1 MLKNHLGRS
10 HSSLGR
16 PLAIGFIL
24 FAPILLCH
32 RIASA
37 QNDEIAPNANLEII
51 GIPKVPAALA
61 QKARRYANA
70 FGLPV
75 AGWDTAKR
83 EVLLKGI
90 STAAWVSRLEA
101 PGGSPKT
108 WLNIPANGVYDLY
121 FQPQAKYLVYNRDA
135 EGDEAFQVYLYDIE
149 KRTSTLLTDGKSRST
164 EPVWS
169 NSGEKIVY
177 CSSPPGASGVSLHLV
192 NPFDPKSNRLWV
204 QSTGNYLKA
213 YDWSPDDRY
222 VVYCEYISNA
232 VSKLWLIDVKTDE
245 RRLLASGGKKEGEYY
260 DTPQFSLDGKGIFV
274 VTDKDSDFRR
284 LAYLDL
290 ATKRFSFLTTDI
302 NWDVDEFQLAPD
314 GKTLAVTTNEDGISR
329 LYLIAADTLQRKLIL
344 SLPAGIV
351 SDLKWHNNSADLAF
365 NFKSPRT
372 PNDVYSLNI
381 STGNVERWA
390 KGAILGVEAEKLS
403 QPEIIKWKS
412 FDGRSISGCLYRPPG
427 TFTGK
432 RPVIIDIHGGPVDQY
447 RPVFGY
453 DDNYFINELGIV
465 RIYPNVRGSTGYGK
479 TFLNLDDSAKREDA
493 VKDIGTLLDWI
504 KTQPDLDADHVL
516 IYGASYGGYLALAA
530 AVNYGDRIRGA
541 ISDSGMTNLATFIE
555 RTEGWRRDVQRPEFG
570 DERDPKIRAFMER
583 TAPLNN
589 VQKIKTP
596 LFIIQGK
603 NDPRVPVSEAE
614 AIVRAMKKR
623 EMPVW
628 YLLAKD
634 EGHTFV
640 KQSNRDFRLYAIILF
655 VQAHLLA

>member
-1 MLKNHLGRS
+1 MV
-10 HSSLGR
+10 
-16 PLAIGFIL
+16 
-24 FAPILLCH
+24 
-32 RIASA
+32 SA
-37 QNDEIAPNANLEII
+37 QSDEIAPTSNLEII
-51 GIPKVPAALA
+51 GIPKVPTALA

-75 AGWDTAKR
+75 AGWDPVKR
-83 EVLLKGI
+83 EVLLKSI
-90 STAAWVSRLEA
+90 STRALVSRLEA
-101 PGGSPKT
+101 PGGGAKA
-108 WLNIPANGVYDLY
+108 WLNIPVNGVYDLY
-121 FQPQAKYLVYNRDA
+121 FQPQAKYLLYNRDA
-135 EGDEAFQVYLYDIE
+135 EGDEAFQMYLYDIE
-149 KRTSTLLTDGKSRST
+149 KRASTLLTDGKSRST

-169 NSGEKIVY
+169 NSGEKVVY
-177 CSSPPGASGVSLHLV
+177 CSSPPGASGVSLHLL

-222 VVYCEYISNA
+222 VVYCEYISNT
-232 VSKLWLIDVKTDE
+232 VSELWLIDVKTDE
-245 RRLLASGGKKEGEYY
+245 RRLLAAGEKKEGEYY
-260 DTPQFSLDGKGIFV
+260 DNPQFSQDGKGIYV

-290 ATKRFSFLTTDI
+290 ATKSFKFLTTDI
-302 NWDVDEFQLAPD
+302 KWDVDEFQLAPD
-314 GKTLAVTTNEDGISR
+314 GKTVAVTTNEDGVSR
-329 LYLIAADTLQRKLIL
+329 LYLIATDTLQRKPTPT
-344 SLPAGIV
+344 LPVGIV

-365 NFKSPRT
+365 NFKSLRT

-381 STGNVERWA
+381 ATGNIERWA
-390 KGAILGVEAEKLS
+390 KGVILGVEVEKLS
-403 QPEIIKWKS
+403 QPEIVKWKS
-412 FDGRSISGCLYRPPG
+412 FDGKSISGYLYRPPS

-453 DDNYFINELGIV
+453 NDNYFINELGIA

-479 TFLNLDDSAKREDA
+479 TFLNLDDGVKREDA
-493 VKDIGTLLDWI
+493 VKDIGALLDWI
-504 KTQPDLDADHVL
+504 KTQPDLDAERVL
-516 IYGASYGGYLALAA
+516 IYGASYGGYLALGA
-530 AVNYGDRIRGA
+530 AVNYGERIRGV

-570 DERDPKIRAFMER
+570 DERAPKIRAFMER

-589 VQKIKTP
+589 AQKIKTP

-603 NDPRVPVSEAE
+603 NDPRVPASEAE
-614 AIVRAMKKR
+614 AIVQAMKKR
-623 EMPVW
+623 EMPIW

-640 KQSNRDFRLYAIILF
+640 KQSNRDFLLYSIILF
-655 VQAHLLA
+655 VQARLLA

>member
-1 MLKNHLGRS
+1 MGAAFRCFTRSMTIIAFAAML
-10 HSSLGR
+10 
-16 PLAIGFIL
+16 A
-24 FAPILLCH
+24 ALLTT
-32 RIASA
+32 ALQNATA
-37 QNDEIAPNANLEII
+37 QSDEIVPNGNLEIV

-61 QKARRYANA
+61 QKAKRYANV

-75 AGWDTAKR
+75 AGWDPVKR

-90 STAAWVSRLEA
+90 SNVAWVSRLEA
-101 PGGSPKT
+101 PGGSARG
-108 WLNIPANGVYDLY
+108 WLSIPANGVYDLY
-121 FQPQAKYLVYNRDA
+121 FQPQAKFLVYNQDTD
-135 EGDEAFQVYLYDIE
+135 GKEAFQMYLYDIE
-149 KRTSTLLTDGKSRST
+149 KRTSALLTDGKSRST

-169 NSGEKIVY
+169 NSGERIVY
-177 CSSPPGASGVSLHLV
+177 CSSLPGASGVSLHLV
-192 NPFDPKSNRLWV
+192 NPPDPKSNRLWV

-213 YDWSPDDRY
+213 YDWSSDDRQ
-222 VVYCEYISNA
+222 VVYCEFISNT
-232 VSKLWLIDVKTDE
+232 VSKLWMIDVKTDE
-245 RRLLASGGKKEGEYY
+245 RRLLASSDKKDGEYY
-260 DTPQFSLDGKGIFV
+260 DNPQFSQDGKGIYV
-274 VTDKDSDFRR
+274 VTDRDSDFRR

-290 ATKRFSFLTTDI
+290 AAKRFKFLTTDI
-302 NWDVDEFQLAPD
+302 KWDVDEFQLAPD
-314 GKTLAVTTNEDGISR
+314 GKTLAVVTNEDGLSR
-329 LYLIAADTLQRKLIL
+329 LYLIATDTFEKKPIS
-344 SLPAGIV
+344 SLPVGIV
-351 SDLKWHNNSADLAF
+351 SDLKWHSNSADLAF

-381 STGNVERWA
+381 TTEKIDRWA
-390 KGAILGVEAEKLS
+390 KGAVFGVEAETLP
-403 QPEIIKWKS
+403 QPELIKWKS
-412 FDGRSISGCLYRPPG
+412 FDGRNISGFLYRPPAA
-427 TFTGK
+427 FTGK

-453 DDNYFINELGIV
+453 DDNFFINELGIV

-479 TFLNLDDSAKREDA
+479 TFLNLDDGLKREDA
-493 VKDIGTLLDWI
+493 VKDIGALLDWI
-504 KTQPDLDADHVL
+504 KTQPDLDAERVL
-516 IYGASYGGYLALAA
+516 VYGGSYGGYLALAA

-589 VQKIKTP
+589 IQKIKKP

-603 NDPRVPVSEAE
+603 NDPRVPASDAD
-614 AIVRAMKKR
+614 AIVQAMRKR

-634 EGHTFV
+634 EGHNFV
-640 KQSNRDFRLYAIILF
+640 KQANRDFRLYAIILF

>member
-1 MLKNHLGRS
+1 MGAAFRCFTRS
-10 HSSLGR
+10 MTLV
-16 PLAIGFIL
+16 A
-24 FAPILLCH
+24 FAAMWAVLLT
-32 RIASA
+32 ATLQNAAA
-37 QNDEIAPNANLEII
+37 QSDEIVPNGNLEIV
-51 GIPKVPAALA
+51 GIPKVPAMLA
-61 QKARRYANA
+61 QKAKRYANV

-75 AGWDTAKR
+75 AGWDPVKR

-90 STAAWVSRLEA
+90 SNVAWVSRLET
-101 PGGSPKT
+101 PGGSARG
-108 WLNIPANGVYDLY
+108 WLNIPASGVYDLY
-121 FQPQAKYLVYNRDA
+121 FQPQAKYLVYNQDA
-135 EGDEAFQVYLYDIE
+135 EGKEAFQMYLYDIE

-169 NSGEKIVY
+169 NSGERIVY
-177 CSSPPGASGVSLHLV
+177 CSSPPAANGVSLHLV

-213 YDWSPDDRY
+213 YDWSPDDRQ
-222 VVYCEYISNA
+222 VVYCEFVSNT

-245 RRLLASGGKKEGEYY
+245 RQLLAPGEKKEGEYY
-260 DTPQFSLDGKGIFV
+260 DNPQFSQDGKGIFV
-274 VTDKDSDFRR
+274 VTDKESDFRR

-290 ATKRFSFLTTDI
+290 ATKRFKFLTTDI
-302 NWDVDEFQLAPD
+302 KWDVDEFQLAPD
-314 GKTLAVTTNEDGISR
+314 GKTLAVVTNEDGVSR
-329 LYLIAADTLQRKLIL
+329 LYLIATDTLQRKPIS
-344 SLPAGIV
+344 SLPAAIF
-351 SDLKWHNNSADLAF
+351 SDLKWHGNSTDLAF

-381 STGNVERWA
+381 RTEKIERWA
-390 KGAILGVEAEKLS
+390 KGVVFGVEAETLP
-403 QPEIIKWKS
+403 QPELIKWKS
-412 FDGRSISGCLYRPPG
+412 FDGRNISGYLYRPPAA
-427 TFTGK
+427 FTGK

-453 DDNYFINELGIV
+453 DDNYFINELGVV

-479 TFLNLDDSAKREDA
+479 TFLNLDDGVKREDA
-493 VKDIGTLLDWI
+493 VKDIGALLDWI
-504 KTQPDLDADHVL
+504 KTQPDLDADRVL

-530 AVNYGDRIRGA
+530 AVNYSDRIRGA

-570 DERDPKIRAFMER
+570 DERDPKVRAFMER

-589 VQKIKTP
+589 VQKIKKP

-603 NDPRVPVSEAE
+603 NDPRVPVTGAE
-614 AIVRAMKKR
+614 AIVQALKKR
-623 EMPVW
+623 EMPIW

-634 EGHTFV
+634 EGHNFV
-640 KQSNRDFRLYAIILF
+640 KQANRDFRLYAIILF